1 MIRQDRCRWKPG
13 PRPPAPPAAEREP
26 LSLGEI
32 REIWPLLAH
41 GDRIQAFLL
50 LPRDEAED
58 FFFGLQARD
67 QADVVLGVPAR
78 EQRSWLRSL
87 PPDDAADLIQ
97 AAPLDKR
104 EALLAL
110 LDEADPPRGDRAA
123 RLLRGQRRRADEP
136 ALRAACAP
144 R

>member
-1 MIRQDRCRWKPG
+1 MEAG
-13 PRPPAPPAAEREP
+13 PPPRAPPGSGAP

-32 REIWPLLAH
+32 REIGPLLAH
-41 GDRIQAFLL
+41 SDRIQAFLL

-67 QADVVLGVPAR
+67 QLDIVLGVPAR

-97 AAPLDKR
+97 AAPMEKR
-104 EALLAL
+104 EALMGL
-110 LDEADPPRGDRAA
+110 LDEPT
-123 RLLRGQRRRADEP
+123 RRE
-136 ALRAACAP
+136 
-144 R
+144 

>member
-1 MIRQDRCRWKPG
+1 MEAS
-13 PRPPAPPAAEREP
+13 PPSSVPDREP

-32 REIWPLLAH
+32 REIWALLAH

-58 FFFGLQARD
+58 FFLGLPGPRPAGL
-67 QADVVLGVPAR
+67 VLGLPAR
-78 EQRSWLRSL
+78 EQRSWIRLL

-97 AAPLDKR
+97 A
-104 EALLAL
+104 
-110 LDEADPPRGDRAA
+110 
-123 RLLRGQRRRADEP
+123 RRRRTGARRCWACSTSRP
-136 ALRAACAP
+136 AR